1 RNHAK
6 LGEPRNIRRI
16 ENLRVLDAP
25 TRLANFALVKR
36 NSFECILVK
45 IENCAVRPIADGMR
59 LDLDTATKRFLEH
72 WFQIRFL
79 LGEKSR
85 GVRRITVRFQQR
97 RATGAERA
105 VENYFDC
112 TLREMMI
119 VGVDCRKTGVS
130 PVMDDGPLACRTG
143 ETPVCHDSRGRLS
156 SKQRLGIFAGSVN
169 RVDKP
174 QLHFSFIEA
183 FANYFDVTGMAA
195 GVLNF
200 TPTET

>member
-1 RNHAK
+1 M
-6 LGEPRNIRRI
+6 
-16 ENLRVLDAP
+16 LDAP
-25 TRLANFALVKR
+25 ARLANFALVKR

-45 IENCAVRPIADGMR
+45 IENCAVRPIADGVR
-59 LDLDTATKRFLEH
+59 LDLDTAAKRFLED

-85 GVRRITVRFQQR
+85 GVRRITIRFQQR

-105 VENYFDC
+105 VENHFDC

-119 VGVDCRKTGVS
+119 VGVDCRS
-130 PVMDDGPLACRTG
+130 FPQEL
-143 ETPVCHDSRGRLS
+143 LN
-156 SKQRLGIFAGSVN
+156 IFAGPVN
-169 RVDKP
+169 GVDKP

-200 TPTET
+200 TPTETDLAIDSEQKCLFSFGLGWFRNVLRGQIHRVVEQHASRLASGFVL